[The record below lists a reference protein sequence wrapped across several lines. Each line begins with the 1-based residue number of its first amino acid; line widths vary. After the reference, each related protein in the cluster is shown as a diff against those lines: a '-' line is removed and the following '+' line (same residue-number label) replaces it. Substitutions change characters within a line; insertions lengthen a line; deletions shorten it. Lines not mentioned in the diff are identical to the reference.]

1 MHESNLRL
9 LRILIMKR
17 FWIANLFLLMS
28 AAAIAPAAMAQ
39 GPSHSSATDR
49 NGDGVISIQEVRLHY
64 LDYSTN

>member
-1 MHESNLRL
+1 MHSSNLRL

-17 FWIANLFLLMS
+17 FLIANLFLLMG

-39 GPSHSSATDR
+39 GVDHSSATDR